1 MSISLVQGLII
12 ALWAFVMG
20 LDDLLEFGLINRPL
34 PAAAVTGIILGDPA
48 TGCIV
53 GALAELSFTGLV
65 PMGGASVP
73 DGTTAGV
80 MSAVLAITQ
89 NLAPTEAFALSL
101 PFGYLVQYLKVFKNT
116 IFSFFNNVS
125 DRIALQGNY
134 KKLMHFH
141 FLIMSANGL
150 MYAIVMFLCAYAAQ
164 NSIAS
169 IVSMFPEKLIA
180 GLSIGGGLM
189 PAIGFSMMLSI
200 IYKTKYLPYVL
211 IGFVCACFIDYGTI
225 LPVAV
230 IGAAMALISYFSS
243 TDNKGM
249 TEGDDINGI

>member
-1 MSISLVQGLII
+1 MNHITLIQGLMI
-12 ALWAFVMG
+12 ALWAFIMG

-34 PAAAVTGIILGDPA
+34 PAAAMVGVILGDPA

-73 DGTTAGV
+73 NGTTSGV

-89 NLAPTEAFALSL
+89 GLAPAEAFALSL
-101 PFGYLVQYLKVFKNT
+101 PFGYLVQYINVFKNT
-116 IFSFFNNVS
+116 IFSFFNDIS
-125 DRIALQGNY
+125 DRSGEKGDY
-134 KKLMHFH
+134 KRLIHFH
-141 FLIMSANGL
+141 FLLIGANGL
-150 MYAIVMFLCAYAAQ
+150 IYAVVMFLCAYAAQ
-164 NSIAS
+164 DSIAS
-169 IVSMFPEKLIA
+169 VVAMFPEKLIQ
-180 GLSIGGGLM
+180 GLRIGGGLM

-200 IYKTKYLPYVL
+200 IYKTKYLPYLL

-230 IGAAMALISYFSS
+230 IGAALALMSYNTSS
-243 TDNKGM
+243 KEV
-249 TEGDDINGI
+249 EGGQDINGI

>member
-1 MSISLVQGLII
+1 MSSVSLIQGLLI
-12 ALWAFVMG
+12 ALWAFIMG

-34 PAAAVTGIILGDPA
+34 PAAAVVGIILGDPA

-73 DGTTAGV
+73 NGTTSGV

-89 NLAPTEAFALSL
+89 GLAPAEAFALSL
-101 PFGYLVQYLKVFKNT
+101 PFGYLVQYLNVFKNT
-116 IFSFFNNVS
+116 IFSFFNDVS
-125 DRIALQGNY
+125 DRIAEKGEY
-134 KKLMHFH
+134 KKMIYFH
-141 FLIMSANGL
+141 FLLLAANGL
-150 MYAIVMFLCAYAAQ
+150 IYAVVMFLCAYAAQ
-164 NSIAS
+164 DSIAA
-169 IVSMFPEKLIA
+169 IIAIFPEKLIQ
-180 GLSIGGGLM
+180 GLRIGGGLM

-200 IYKTKYLPYVL
+200 IYKTKYLPYLL

-230 IGAAMALISYFSS
+230 IGGALALISYF
-243 TDNKGM
+243 TTGKEV
-249 TEGDDINGI
+249 EGGQDVNGI